1 MLLRF
6 DSFADLNTDRLMKIY
21 TESNMENASYFFPD
35 EQDMQKAIRLCEESF
50 TEYLK
55 DDFYSQA
62 GRTYWV
68 WEEDDQW
75 VSALRTTFINDGLYY
90 IEALETKPE
99 CRKQGYAEK
108 LLLTVIEV
116 FKAQGAL
123 ELCDCV
129 SKRNIASIKTHLKA
143 GFSIVSD
150 AGFDYLQ
157 NESND
162 REYGMSCKFPKNTIQ
177 IGNKCYT

>member
-1 MLLRF
+1 MLLQF
-6 DSFADLNTDRLMKIY
+6 TSFSDLDVNQLMRIY
-21 TESNMENASYFFPD
+21 RESNTENAAYFYPD
-35 EQDMQKAIRLCEESF
+35 ETDLQKAIRLCEERF

-55 DDFYSQA
+55 EDFYSQA

-68 WEEDDQW
+68 WEEDGQW
-75 VSALRTTFINDGLYY
+75 VSALRTAFINDDLYY

-99 CRKQGYAEK
+99 YRKQGYAEK
-108 LLLTVIEV
+108 LLLMVIEA
-116 FKAQGAL
+116 FKAQDAF

-129 SKRNIASIKTHLKA
+129 SKRNIASLKTHLKA

-157 NESND
+157 NVCND
-162 REYGMSCKFPKNTIQ
+162 QEYGMSYKFPKI
-177 IGNKCYT
+177 

>member
-1 MLLRF
+1 MLLKF
-6 DSFADLNTDRLMKIY
+6 SSFADLNTDQLMKIY
-21 TESNMENASYFFPD
+21 VESNTENAHYFFPD
-35 EQDMQKAIRLCEESF
+35 EPDLNQSVRLCEKRF

-55 DDFYSQA
+55 DNFYSQA

-68 WEEDDQW
+68 LEEDHQW
-75 VSALRTTFINDGLYY
+75 ISALRTALIHDGLFY

-99 CRKQGYAEK
+99 YRKQGYAEK
-108 LLLTVIEV
+108 LLLMVMEA
-116 FKAQGAL
+116 FKVQGAF

-157 NESND
+157 NVRD
-162 REYGMSCKFPKNTIQ
+162 DQVYGMSYKFQKHAI
-177 IGNKCYT
+177 